1 MKHRTPRRGALP
13 TVSRITARLTPWI
26 LLVLAVG
33 PASVLAQNV
42 QPVDESSAQE
52 MGQAKTS
59 EKDPYEN
66 WNRKVYR
73 FNEVIDDWFLRP
85 VASTYRTVMPAFASR
100 AVTNFFNNLTE
111 IRNLTNSILQLKPE
125 SAVVAAGRFTYN
137 TVFGLGG
144 LIDVAT
150 VFELPER
157 SEDFGQTLGYWGVGS
172 GPYLML
178 PFLGPSNPRDFGGN
192 LTDTVVLP
200 SLWDL
205 AEEREAYMARA
216 LQLVDRRASL
226 IAAESF
232 ISGDAYVF
240 VRNAYL
246 QRREFMINDGRTVN
260 DPFASD
266 NDEDLMLDDF

>member
-1 MKHRTPRRGALP
+1 MKHRAHRHIASWMPFWTPL
-13 TVSRITARLTPWI
+13 WI
-26 LLVLAVG
+26 FLVLAVS
-33 PASVLAQNV
+33 PVSALAQNV

-52 MGQAKTS
+52 MGQGNTS

-73 FNEVIDDWFLRP
+73 FNEVIDDYFLRP
-85 VASTYRTVMPAFASR
+85 VASTYRTIMPSFASR

-111 IRNLTNSILQLKPE
+111 IRNLANSILQLKPE
-125 SAVVAAGRFTYN
+125 SAVVATGRFTYN

-150 VFELPER
+150 MFDLPEQ

-178 PFLGPSNPRDFGGN
+178 PFMGPSTPRDFGGFV
-192 LTDTVVLP
+192 TDAVALP

-205 AEEREAYMARA
+205 AEEREVYVARA
-216 LQLVDRRASL
+216 LQIVDKRAAL
-226 IAAESF
+226 IAAEGF
-232 ISGDAYVF
+232 ISGDAYIF

-246 QRREFMINDGRTVN
+246 QRREFMINDGQTVN
-260 DPFASD
+260 DPFASG
-266 NDEDLMLDDF
+266 NDEDLMLEDF